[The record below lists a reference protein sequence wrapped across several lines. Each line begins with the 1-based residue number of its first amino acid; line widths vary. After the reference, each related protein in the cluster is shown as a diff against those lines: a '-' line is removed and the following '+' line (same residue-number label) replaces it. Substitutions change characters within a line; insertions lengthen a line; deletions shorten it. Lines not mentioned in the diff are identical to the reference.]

1 MAGTFSHRSVL
12 LDECIE
18 GLNIRPDGIYID
30 GTLGRG
36 GHSEQIAM
44 RLTQGGRLICID
56 RDIQAI
62 REAGERLAPFADR
75 ITILEQDA
83 GLHFLLRVDTQL
95 TDRELTDLCARSGIR
110 VKCLSDYYE
119 GTVPGWAEKCLVVN
133 YSGVDVQTLAA
144 VLIRLAASAQS

>member
-1 MAGTFSHRSVL
+1 MRKFYRTRRNRV
-12 LDECIE
+12 IE
-18 GLNIRPDGIYID
+18 ILNA
-30 GTLGRG
+30 
-36 GHSEQIAM
+36 S
-44 RLTQGGRLICID
+44 
-56 RDIQAI
+56 
-62 REAGERLAPFADR
+62 PFADKF
-75 ITILEQDA
+75 TILEQDA

-119 GTVPGWAEKCLVVN
+119 GAVPGWAEKCLVVN